1 MTEGGAYREDN
12 KKIRHTGK
20 TMVNESGN
28 DGEEG
33 QCLYDGDFEPPRP
46 LAAILRDAKRANS
59 PATTVANSP
68 AGALPACFY
77 NCLPTA
83 CQLLARGS
91 TLSRRENAV
100 K

>member
-1 MTEGGAYREDN
+1 MDPGSTAYREDN

-68 AGALPACFY
+68 QPRGCNSPILPLAPY
-77 NCLPTA
+77 NCLT
-83 CQLLARGS
+83 
-91 TLSRRENAV
+91 TV
-100 K
+100 

>member
-1 MTEGGAYREDN
+1 MDPGSKAYREDN

-59 PATTVANSP
+59 PATVISFCHYNRFTIASP
-68 AGALPACFY
+68 QLHADGFPA
-77 NCLPTA
+77 A
-83 CQLLARGS
+83 SLL
-91 TLSRRENAV
+91 
-100 K
+100 